1 MGWTG
6 ASRALRSLKSALRVD
21 IGSDIYEAVPAAM
34 AGIGWRTF
42 HDVCERPF
50 SPLSYKPTYPA
61 NLCLL
66 TVAAVS

>member
-34 AGIGWRTF
+34 AGIGWGSFTMFASAVLATF
-42 HDVCERPF
+42 
-50 SPLSYKPTYPA
+50 L
-61 NLCLL
+61 
-66 TVAAVS
+66 